1 MAYVIGRAGSL
12 LPVPGG
18 VEAGLIG
25 TLVLYGTAAG
35 LAAAAVLVYRALSLS
50 VPLALGA
57 GACIRRRSLAARA
70 TKRPGAVD
78 RASRRRAPRPARAR

>member
-1 MAYVIGRAGSL
+1 M
-12 LPVPGG
+12 LPVPGGIGG

-35 LAAAAVLVYRALSLS
+35 PAAAAVLVYRAISLS

-57 GACIRRRSLAARA
+57 GACIRRRRPLAAQA
-70 TKRPGAVD
+70 MKRPGAVD
-78 RASRRRAPRPARAR
+78 RASRRRPPRPARAR